1 MMLTQKRFTT
11 KHMNIERTL
20 NSAETEE
27 QQPNWGDVQEWGE
40 LYDLEADP
48 QVE

>member
-1 MMLTQKRFTT
+1 
-11 KHMNIERTL
+11 MNIERTLNIEHWIL